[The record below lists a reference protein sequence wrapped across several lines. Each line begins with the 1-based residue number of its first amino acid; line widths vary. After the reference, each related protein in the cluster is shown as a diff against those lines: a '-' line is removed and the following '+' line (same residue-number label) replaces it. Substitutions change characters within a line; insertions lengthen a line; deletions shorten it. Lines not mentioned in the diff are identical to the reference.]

1 MSDFMKVCKF
11 GGSSVAD
18 AKQIKKILNIINSDA
33 TRKCIVVS
41 APGKRHNKD
50 VKVTD
55 LLIALVE
62 AVTYRKDYQELISQ
76 ILERF
81 LQIERELNIRHS
93 LIETF
98 HTQLNDYIVRYQDQ
112 SERLTD
118 ALKSCGEDFNAQLIA
133 RYNNELGIMTTYL
146 SPGDIG
152 LIVSDEPS
160 NAIVLEE
167 SYEKIKNN
175 LAHTEGKVI
184 IPGFF
189 GVNKNGDINTFSRGG
204 SDITG
209 AIIASSVSSD
219 VYENFTDVSGIFSA
233 DPNIVDHPA
242 SVIQLTYEEMREL
255 SYAGFS
261 VFHDEALLPV
271 YRSQIP
277 VNIKNTNDPDHPGT
291 LITNTRQSTGVV
303 GVSCDTGF
311 ASINMKKYLMN
322 REIGFTRRLLSILE
336 DMNISYEHM
345 PSGIDDISVILR
357 AHQLEG
363 KEAKLLEKIE
373 HELKVDAL
381 SIEKNIAILMVV
393 GLGMK
398 TLVGTA
404 NKATEAFKAR
414 NINLKMINQGS
425 SEISM
430 MFGIEDK
437 DADQAVI
444 AAYEAYFTH

>member
-1 MSDFMKVCKF
+1 MKVCKF

-18 AKQIKKILNIINSDA
+18 AQQIKKILKIINEDNK
-33 TRKCIVVS
+33 RKYIVVS
-41 APGKRHNKD
+41 APGKRYKED
-50 VKVTD
+50 IKVTD
-55 LLIALVE
+55 MLIALIE
-62 AVTYRKDYQELISQ
+62 AVLLKKDHQDLITQ
-76 ILERF
+76 ILDRF
-81 LQIERELNIRHS
+81 LQIEKELNIDHS

-98 HTQLNDYIVRYQDQ
+98 RTQLNDYIKRYQHQ
-112 SERLTD
+112 PERLTD

-133 RYNNELGIMTTYL
+133 NYNNEQGIKTTYF

-160 NAIVLEE
+160 NAVVLEK
-167 SYEKIKNN
+167 SYETIMNK
-175 LAHTEGKVI
+175 LVDVEGKVI

-189 GVNKNGDINTFSRGG
+189 GINENGDINTFSRGG

-209 AIIASSVSSD
+209 AIIASSVNSD

-233 DPNIVDHPA
+233 NPNIVNQPA
-242 SVIQLTYEEMREL
+242 SIIQLTYEEMREL
-255 SYAGFS
+255 SYAGFN

-271 YRSQIP
+271 YRSRIP

-291 LITNTRQSTGVV
+291 LITNSRQSSGVV
-303 GVSCDTGF
+303 GVSCDSGF
-311 ASINMKKYLMN
+311 VSINMKKYLMN

-363 KEAKLLEKIE
+363 KESKLLEKIE
-373 HELKVDAL
+373 NELKVDAL

-404 NKATEAFKAR
+404 NKATEAFKTN

-430 MFGIEDK
+430 MFGIEEK
-437 DADQAVI
+437 DAEKAVL
-444 AAYEAYFTH
+444 AAYEAYFA

>member
-1 MSDFMKVCKF
+1 MKVCKF

-18 AKQIKKILNIINSDA
+18 AQQIKKILKIINEDNK
-33 TRKCIVVS
+33 RKYIVVS
-41 APGKRHNKD
+41 APGKRYKED

-55 LLIALVE
+55 MLIALIE
-62 AVTYRKDYQELISQ
+62 AVLLKKDHQDLIKQ
-76 ILERF
+76 ILDRF
-81 LQIERELNIRHS
+81 QQIERELNINHS

-98 HTQLNDYIVRYQDQ
+98 RTQLNDYIKRYQHQ
-112 SERLTD
+112 PERLTD

-133 RYNNELGIMTTYL
+133 NYNNEQGIKTTYF

-160 NAIVLEE
+160 NSVVLEK
-167 SYEKIKNN
+167 SYENIMNKLVNV
-175 LAHTEGKVI
+175 EGKVI

-189 GVNKNGDINTFSRGG
+189 GINENGDINTFSRGG

-209 AIIASSVSSD
+209 AIIASSVNSD

-233 DPNIVDHPA
+233 NPNIVNQPA
-242 SVIQLTYEEMREL
+242 SIIQLTYEEMREL

-291 LITNTRQSTGVV
+291 LITNSRQSSGVV
-303 GVSCDTGF
+303 GVSCDSGF
-311 ASINMKKYLMN
+311 VSINMKKYLMN

-363 KEAKLLEKIE
+363 KEAMLLEKIE

-404 NKATEAFKAR
+404 NKATEAFKSN

-430 MFGIEDK
+430 MFGIEEK
-437 DADQAVI
+437 DADRAVL
-444 AAYEAYFTH
+444 AAYEAYFA

>member
-1 MSDFMKVCKF
+1 MKVCKF

-18 AKQIKKILNIINSDA
+18 AQQIKKILKIINEDNK
-33 TRKCIVVS
+33 RKYIVVS
-41 APGKRHNKD
+41 APGKRYKED
-50 VKVTD
+50 IKVTD
-55 LLIALVE
+55 MLIALIE
-62 AVTYRKDYQELISQ
+62 AVLLKKDHQDLITQ
-76 ILERF
+76 ILDRF
-81 LQIERELNIRHS
+81 LQIEKELNIDHS

-98 HTQLNDYIVRYQDQ
+98 RTQLNDYIKRYQHQ
-112 SERLTD
+112 PERLTD

-133 RYNNELGIMTTYL
+133 NYNNEQGIKTTYF

-160 NAIVLEE
+160 NAVVLEK
-167 SYEKIKNN
+167 SYETIMNK
-175 LAHTEGKVI
+175 LVDVEGKVI

-189 GVNKNGDINTFSRGG
+189 GINENGDINTFSRGG

-209 AIIASSVSSD
+209 AIIASSVNSD

-233 DPNIVDHPA
+233 NPNIVNQPA
-242 SVIQLTYEEMREL
+242 SIIQLTYEEMREL
-255 SYAGFS
+255 SYAGFN

-271 YRSQIP
+271 YRSRIP

-291 LITNTRQSTGVV
+291 LITNSRQSSGVV
-303 GVSCDTGF
+303 GVSCDSGF
-311 ASINMKKYLMN
+311 VSINMKKYLMN

-363 KEAKLLEKIE
+363 KESKLLEKIE
-373 HELKVDAL
+373 NELKVDAL

-404 NKATEAFKAR
+404 NKATEAFKTN

-430 MFGIEDK
+430 MFGIEEK
-437 DADQAVI
+437 DADRAVL
-444 AAYEAYFTH
+444 AAYEAYFA

>member
-1 MSDFMKVCKF
+1 MKVCKF

-18 AKQIKKILNIINSDA
+18 AQQIKKIMKIINEDNK
-33 TRKCIVVS
+33 RKYIVVS
-41 APGKRHNKD
+41 APGKRYKED
-50 VKVTD
+50 IKVTD
-55 LLIALVE
+55 MLITLIE
-62 AVTYRKDYQELISQ
+62 AVLHKKEYQEIITQ

-81 LQIERELNIRHS
+81 LQIEKELNIDHS

-98 HTQLNDYIVRYQDQ
+98 RSQLNDYIKRYQHQ
-112 SERLTD
+112 PERLTD

-133 RYNNELGIMTTYL
+133 NYNNEQGIKTTYF
-146 SPGDIG
+146 SPEDIG
-152 LIVSDEPS
+152 LIVSDKPS
-160 NAIVLEE
+160 NAVVLDK
-167 SYEKIKNN
+167 SYENIMNKLVNV
-175 LAHTEGKVI
+175 EGKVI

-189 GVNKNGDINTFSRGG
+189 GINENGDINTFSRGG

-209 AIIASSVSSD
+209 AIIASSVSSE

-233 DPNIVDHPA
+233 NPNIVNQPA
-242 SVIQLTYEEMREL
+242 SIIQLTYEEMREL

-271 YRSQIP
+271 YRSRIP

-291 LITNTRQSTGVV
+291 LITNTRQSSGVV
-303 GVSCDTGF
+303 GVSCDSGF
-311 ASINMKKYLMN
+311 VSINMKKYLMN

-357 AHQLEG
+357 AHQLED
-363 KEAKLLEKIE
+363 KESKLLEKIE
-373 HELKVDAL
+373 NELKVDAL

-404 NKATEAFKAR
+404 NKATEAFKTN

-430 MFGIEDK
+430 MFGIEEK
-437 DADQAVI
+437 DAEKAVL
-444 AAYEAYFTH
+444 AAYEAYFA

>member
-1 MSDFMKVCKF
+1 MKVCKF

-18 AKQIKKILNIINSDA
+18 AQQIKKILKIINEDNK
-33 TRKCIVVS
+33 RKYIVVS
-41 APGKRHNKD
+41 APGKRYKED
-50 VKVTD
+50 IKVTD
-55 LLIALVE
+55 MLIALIE
-62 AVTYRKDYQELISQ
+62 AVLLKKDHQDLITQ
-76 ILERF
+76 ILDRF
-81 LQIERELNIRHS
+81 LQIEKELNIDHS

-98 HTQLNDYIVRYQDQ
+98 RTQLNDYIKRYQHQ
-112 SERLTD
+112 PERLTD

-133 RYNNELGIMTTYL
+133 NYNNEQGIKTTYF

-160 NAIVLEE
+160 NAVVLEK
-167 SYEKIKNN
+167 SYETIMNK
-175 LAHTEGKVI
+175 LVDVEGKVI

-189 GVNKNGDINTFSRGG
+189 GINENGDINTFSRGG

-209 AIIASSVSSD
+209 AIIASSVNSD

-233 DPNIVDHPA
+233 NPNIVNQPA
-242 SVIQLTYEEMREL
+242 SIIQLTYEEMREL
-255 SYAGFS
+255 SYAGFN

-271 YRSQIP
+271 YRSGIP

-291 LITNTRQSTGVV
+291 LITNSRQSSGVV
-303 GVSCDTGF
+303 GVSCDSGF
-311 ASINMKKYLMN
+311 VSINMKKYLMN

-363 KEAKLLEKIE
+363 KESKLLEKIE
-373 HELKVDAL
+373 NELKVDAL

-404 NKATEAFKAR
+404 NKATEAFKTN

-430 MFGIEDK
+430 MFGIEEK
-437 DADQAVI
+437 DADRAVL
-444 AAYEAYFTH
+444 AAYEAYFA

>member
-1 MSDFMKVCKF
+1 MKVCKF

-18 AKQIKKILNIINSDA
+18 AQQIKKILKIINEDNK
-33 TRKCIVVS
+33 RKYIVVS
-41 APGKRHNKD
+41 APGKRYKED
-50 VKVTD
+50 IKVTD
-55 LLIALVE
+55 MLIALIE
-62 AVTYRKDYQELISQ
+62 AVLLKKDHQDLITQ
-76 ILERF
+76 ILDRF
-81 LQIERELNIRHS
+81 LQIEKELNIDHS

-98 HTQLNDYIVRYQDQ
+98 RTQLNDYIKRYQHQ
-112 SERLTD
+112 PERLTD

-133 RYNNELGIMTTYL
+133 NYNNEQGIKTTYF

-160 NAIVLEE
+160 NAVVLEK
-167 SYEKIKNN
+167 SYENIMNK
-175 LAHTEGKVI
+175 LVDVEGKVI

-189 GVNKNGDINTFSRGG
+189 GINENGDINTFSRGG

-209 AIIASSVSSD
+209 AIIASSVNSD

-233 DPNIVDHPA
+233 NPNIVNQPA
-242 SVIQLTYEEMREL
+242 SIIQLTYEEMREL
-255 SYAGFS
+255 SYAGFN

-271 YRSQIP
+271 YRSGIP

-291 LITNTRQSTGVV
+291 LITNSRQSSGVV
-303 GVSCDTGF
+303 GVSCDSGF
-311 ASINMKKYLMN
+311 VSINMKKYLMN

-363 KEAKLLEKIE
+363 KESKLLEKIE
-373 HELKVDAL
+373 NELKVDAL

-404 NKATEAFKAR
+404 NKATEAFKTN

-430 MFGIEDK
+430 MFGIEEK
-437 DADQAVI
+437 DADRAVL
-444 AAYEAYFTH
+444 AAYEAYFA

>member
-1 MSDFMKVCKF
+1 MKVCKF

-18 AKQIKKILNIINSDA
+18 AQQIKKIMKIINEDNK
-33 TRKCIVVS
+33 RKYIVVS
-41 APGKRHNKD
+41 APGKRYKED
-50 VKVTD
+50 IKVTD
-55 LLIALVE
+55 MLITLIE
-62 AVTYRKDYQELISQ
+62 AVLHKKEYQEIITQ

-81 LQIERELNIRHS
+81 LQIEKELNIDHS

-98 HTQLNDYIVRYQDQ
+98 RSQLNDYIKRYQHQ
-112 SERLTD
+112 PERLTD

-133 RYNNELGIMTTYL
+133 NYNNEQGIKTTYF

-160 NAIVLEE
+160 NAVVLDK
-167 SYEKIKNN
+167 SYENIMNKLVNV
-175 LAHTEGKVI
+175 EGKVI

-189 GVNKNGDINTFSRGG
+189 GINENGDINTFSRGG

-233 DPNIVDHPA
+233 NPNIVNQPA
-242 SVIQLTYEEMREL
+242 SIIQLTYEEMREL

-271 YRSQIP
+271 YRSRIP

-291 LITNTRQSTGVV
+291 LITNTRQSSGVV
-303 GVSCDTGF
+303 GVSCDSGF
-311 ASINMKKYLMN
+311 VSINMKKYLMN

-363 KEAKLLEKIE
+363 KESKLLEKIE
-373 HELKVDAL
+373 NELKVDAL

-404 NKATEAFKAR
+404 NKATEAFKTN

-430 MFGIEDK
+430 MFGIEEK
-437 DADQAVI
+437 DAEKAVL
-444 AAYEAYFTH
+444 AAYEAYFA

>member
-1 MSDFMKVCKF
+1 MKVCKF

-18 AKQIKKILNIINSDA
+18 AQQIKKILKIINEDNK
-33 TRKCIVVS
+33 RKYIVVS
-41 APGKRHNKD
+41 APGKRYKED

-55 LLIALVE
+55 MLIALIE
-62 AVTYRKDYQELISQ
+62 AVLLKKDHQDLIKQ
-76 ILERF
+76 ILDRF
-81 LQIERELNIRHS
+81 QQIERELNINHS

-98 HTQLNDYIVRYQDQ
+98 RTQLNDYIKRYQHQ
-112 SERLTD
+112 PERLTD

-133 RYNNELGIMTTYL
+133 NYNNEQGIKTTYF

-160 NAIVLEE
+160 NSVVLEK
-167 SYEKIKNN
+167 SYENIMNKLVNV
-175 LAHTEGKVI
+175 EGKVI

-189 GVNKNGDINTFSRGG
+189 GINENGDINTFSRGG

-209 AIIASSVSSD
+209 AIIASSVNSD

-233 DPNIVDHPA
+233 NPNIVNQPA
-242 SVIQLTYEEMREL
+242 SIIQLTYEEMREL

-271 YRSQIP
+271 YRSRIP

-291 LITNTRQSTGVV
+291 LITNSRQSSGVV
-303 GVSCDTGF
+303 GVSCDSGF
-311 ASINMKKYLMN
+311 VSINMKKYLMN

-363 KEAKLLEKIE
+363 KEAMLLEKIE

-404 NKATEAFKAR
+404 NKATEAFKSN

-430 MFGIEDK
+430 MFGIEEK
-437 DADQAVI
+437 DADRAVL
-444 AAYEAYFTH
+444 AAYEAYFA

>member
-18 AKQIKKILNIINSDA
+18 AQQIKKIMKIINEDNK
-33 TRKCIVVS
+33 RKYIVVS
-41 APGKRHNKD
+41 APGKRYNKD
-50 VKVTD
+50 IKVTD
-55 LLIALVE
+55 MLIALIE
-62 AVTYRKDYQELISQ
+62 AVLHKKNHQELITQ

-81 LQIERELNIRHS
+81 LQIEKELNIAHS

-98 HTQLNDYIVRYQDQ
+98 RSQMNDYIKRYQHQ
-112 SERLTD
+112 PERLTD

-133 RYNNELGIMTTYL
+133 NYNNEQGIKTTYF

-160 NAIVLEE
+160 NAVVLDK
-167 SYEKIKNN
+167 SYENIMNKLVNV
-175 LAHTEGKVI
+175 EGKVI

-189 GVNKNGDINTFSRGG
+189 GINENGDINTFSRGG

-209 AIIASSVSSD
+209 AIIASSVNSD

-233 DPNIVDHPA
+233 NPNIVNQPA
-242 SVIQLTYEEMREL
+242 SIIQLTYEEMREL

-271 YRSQIP
+271 YRSRIP

-291 LITNTRQSTGVV
+291 LITNTRQSSGVV
-303 GVSCDTGF
+303 GVSCDSGF
-311 ASINMKKYLMN
+311 VSINLKKYLMN

-363 KEAKLLEKIE
+363 KESKLLEKIE
-373 HELKVDAL
+373 NELKVDAL

-404 NKATEAFKAR
+404 NKATEAFKMN

-430 MFGIEDK
+430 MFGIEEK
-437 DADQAVI
+437 DAEKAVL
-444 AAYEAYFTH
+444 AAYEAYFA

>member
-1 MSDFMKVCKF
+1 MKVCKF

-18 AKQIKKILNIINSDA
+18 AQQIKKILKIINEDNK
-33 TRKCIVVS
+33 RKYIVVS
-41 APGKRHNKD
+41 APGKRYKED
-50 VKVTD
+50 IKVTD
-55 LLIALVE
+55 MLIALIE
-62 AVTYRKDYQELISQ
+62 AVLLKKDHQDLITQ
-76 ILERF
+76 ILDRF
-81 LQIERELNIRHS
+81 LQIEKELNIDHS

-98 HTQLNDYIVRYQDQ
+98 RTQLNDYIKRYQHQ
-112 SERLTD
+112 PERLTD

-133 RYNNELGIMTTYL
+133 NYNNEQGIKTTYF

-160 NAIVLEE
+160 NAVVLEK
-167 SYEKIKNN
+167 SYENIMNK
-175 LAHTEGKVI
+175 LVDVEGKVI

-189 GVNKNGDINTFSRGG
+189 GINENGDINTFSRGG

-209 AIIASSVSSD
+209 AIIASSVNSD

-233 DPNIVDHPA
+233 NPNIVNQPA
-242 SVIQLTYEEMREL
+242 SIIQLTYEEMREL
-255 SYAGFS
+255 SYAGFN

-271 YRSQIP
+271 YRSRIP

-291 LITNTRQSTGVV
+291 LITNSRQSSGVV
-303 GVSCDTGF
+303 GVSCDSGF
-311 ASINMKKYLMN
+311 VSINMKKYLMN

-363 KEAKLLEKIE
+363 KESKLLEKIE
-373 HELKVDAL
+373 NELKVDAL

-404 NKATEAFKAR
+404 NKATEAFKTN

-430 MFGIEDK
+430 MFGIEEK
-437 DADQAVI
+437 DADRAVL
-444 AAYEAYFTH
+444 AAYEAYFA

>member
-1 MSDFMKVCKF
+1 MKVCKF

-18 AKQIKKILNIINSDA
+18 AQQIKKIMKIINEDNK
-33 TRKCIVVS
+33 RKYIVVS
-41 APGKRHNKD
+41 APGKRYKED
-50 VKVTD
+50 IKVTD
-55 LLIALVE
+55 MLITLIE
-62 AVTYRKDYQELISQ
+62 AVLHKKEYQEIITQ

-81 LQIERELNIRHS
+81 LQIEKELNIAHS

-98 HTQLNDYIVRYQDQ
+98 RSQLNDYIKRYQHQ
-112 SERLTD
+112 PERLTD

-133 RYNNELGIMTTYL
+133 NYNNEQGIKTTYF

-160 NAIVLEE
+160 NAVVLDK
-167 SYEKIKNN
+167 SYKNIMN
-175 LAHTEGKVI
+175 KLVNVEGKVI

-189 GVNKNGDINTFSRGG
+189 GINENGDINTFSRGG

-209 AIIASSVSSD
+209 AIIASSVSSE

-233 DPNIVDHPA
+233 NPNIVNQPA
-242 SVIQLTYEEMREL
+242 SIIQLTYEEMREL

-271 YRSQIP
+271 YRSRIP

-291 LITNTRQSTGVV
+291 LITNTRQSSGVV
-303 GVSCDTGF
+303 GVSCDSGF
-311 ASINMKKYLMN
+311 VSINMKKYLMN

-363 KEAKLLEKIE
+363 KESKLLEKIE
-373 HELKVDAL
+373 NELKVDAL

-404 NKATEAFKAR
+404 NKATEAFKTN

-430 MFGIEDK
+430 MFGIEEK
-437 DADQAVI
+437 DAEKAVL
-444 AAYEAYFTH
+444 AAYEAYFA

>member
-1 MSDFMKVCKF
+1 MKVCKF

-18 AKQIKKILNIINSDA
+18 AQQIKKILKIINEDNK
-33 TRKCIVVS
+33 RKYIVVS
-41 APGKRHNKD
+41 APGKRYKED

-55 LLIALVE
+55 MLIALIE
-62 AVTYRKDYQELISQ
+62 AVLLKKDHQDLIKQ
-76 ILERF
+76 ILDRF
-81 LQIERELNIRHS
+81 QQIERELNINHS

-98 HTQLNDYIVRYQDQ
+98 RTQLNDYIKRFQHQ
-112 SERLTD
+112 PERLTD

-133 RYNNELGIMTTYL
+133 NYNNEQGIKTTYF

-160 NAIVLEE
+160 NSVVLEK
-167 SYEKIKNN
+167 SYENIMNKLVNV
-175 LAHTEGKVI
+175 EGKVI

-189 GVNKNGDINTFSRGG
+189 GINENGDINTFSRGG

-209 AIIASSVSSD
+209 AIIASSVNSD

-233 DPNIVDHPA
+233 NPNIVNQPA
-242 SVIQLTYEEMREL
+242 SIIQLTYEEMREL

-291 LITNTRQSTGVV
+291 LITNSRQSSGVV
-303 GVSCDTGF
+303 GVSCDSGF
-311 ASINMKKYLMN
+311 VSINMKKYLMN

-363 KEAKLLEKIE
+363 KEAMLLEKIE

-404 NKATEAFKAR
+404 NKATEAFKSN

-430 MFGIEDK
+430 MFGIEEK
-437 DADQAVI
+437 DADRAVL
-444 AAYEAYFTH
+444 AAYEAYFA

>member
-1 MSDFMKVCKF
+1 MKVCKF

-18 AKQIKKILNIINSDA
+18 AQQIKKILKIINEDNK
-33 TRKCIVVS
+33 RKYIVVS
-41 APGKRHNKD
+41 APGKRYQED
-50 VKVTD
+50 IKVTD
-55 LLIALVE
+55 MLIALIE
-62 AVTYRKDYQELISQ
+62 AVLLKKDHQNLITQ
-76 ILERF
+76 ILDRF
-81 LQIERELNIRHS
+81 LQIERDLNIHHS

-98 HTQLNDYIVRYQDQ
+98 RSQLNDYITSYHHQP
-112 SERLTD
+112 ERLTD

-133 RYNNELGIMTTYL
+133 NYNNEQGIKTTYF

-160 NAIVLEE
+160 NAVVLDK
-167 SYEKIKNN
+167 SYENIMNKLVNV
-175 LAHTEGKVI
+175 EGKVI

-189 GVNKNGDINTFSRGG
+189 GINENGDINTFSRGG

-209 AIIASSVSSD
+209 AIIASSINSD

-233 DPNIVDHPA
+233 NPNIVNQPA
-242 SVIQLTYEEMREL
+242 SIMQLTYEEMREL

-271 YRSQIP
+271 YRSRIP

-291 LITNTRQSTGVV
+291 LITNTRQSSGVV
-303 GVSCDTGF
+303 GVSCDSGF
-311 ASINMKKYLMN
+311 VSINMKKYLMN

-363 KEAKLLEKIE
+363 KESKLREKIE
-373 HELKVDAL
+373 NELKVDAL

-404 NKATEAFKAR
+404 NKATEAFKTN

-430 MFGIEDK
+430 MFGIEEK
-437 DADQAVI
+437 DAEKAVL
-444 AAYEAYFTH
+444 AAYEAYFA

>member
-1 MSDFMKVCKF
+1 MKVCKF

-18 AKQIKKILNIINSDA
+18 AQQIKKIMKIINEDNK
-33 TRKCIVVS
+33 RKYIVVS
-41 APGKRHNKD
+41 APGKRYKED
-50 VKVTD
+50 IKVTD
-55 LLIALVE
+55 MLIALIE
-62 AVTYRKDYQELISQ
+62 AVLHKKEYQELITQ

-81 LQIERELNIRHS
+81 LQIEKELNIDHS

-98 HTQLNDYIVRYQDQ
+98 RSQLNDYIKRYQHQ
-112 SERLTD
+112 PERLTD

-133 RYNNELGIMTTYL
+133 NYNNEQGIKTTYF

-160 NAIVLEE
+160 NAVVLDK
-167 SYEKIKNN
+167 SYENIMNKLVNV
-175 LAHTEGKVI
+175 EGKVI

-189 GVNKNGDINTFSRGG
+189 GINENGDINTFSRGG

-233 DPNIVDHPA
+233 NPNIVNQPA
-242 SVIQLTYEEMREL
+242 SIIQLTYEEMREL

-271 YRSQIP
+271 YRSRIP

-291 LITNTRQSTGVV
+291 LITNTRQSSGVV
-303 GVSCDTGF
+303 GVSCDSGF
-311 ASINMKKYLMN
+311 VSINMKKYLMN

-363 KEAKLLEKIE
+363 KESKLLEKIE
-373 HELKVDAL
+373 NELKVDAL

-404 NKATEAFKAR
+404 NKATEAFKTN

-430 MFGIEDK
+430 MFGIEEK
-437 DADQAVI
+437 DAEKAVL
-444 AAYEAYFTH
+444 AAYEAYFA

>member
-1 MSDFMKVCKF
+1 MKVCKF

-18 AKQIKKILNIINSDA
+18 AQQIKKIMKIINEDNK
-33 TRKCIVVS
+33 RKYIVVS
-41 APGKRHNKD
+41 APGKRYKED
-50 VKVTD
+50 IKVTD
-55 LLIALVE
+55 MLIALIE
-62 AVTYRKDYQELISQ
+62 AVLHKKEYQELITQ

-81 LQIERELNIRHS
+81 LQIEKELNIDHS

-98 HTQLNDYIVRYQDQ
+98 RSQLNDYIKRYQHQ
-112 SERLTD
+112 PERLTD

-133 RYNNELGIMTTYL
+133 NYNNEQGIKTTYF

-160 NAIVLEE
+160 NAVVLDK
-167 SYEKIKNN
+167 SYENIMNKLVNV
-175 LAHTEGKVI
+175 EGKVI
-184 IPGFF
+184 IPGFL
-189 GVNKNGDINTFSRGG
+189 GINENGDINTFSRGG

-233 DPNIVDHPA
+233 NPNIVNQPA
-242 SVIQLTYEEMREL
+242 SIIQLTYEEMREL

-271 YRSQIP
+271 YRSRIP

-291 LITNTRQSTGVV
+291 LITNTRQSSGVV
-303 GVSCDTGF
+303 GVSCDSGF
-311 ASINMKKYLMN
+311 VSINMKKYLMN

-363 KEAKLLEKIE
+363 KESKLLEKIE
-373 HELKVDAL
+373 NELKVDAL

-404 NKATEAFKAR
+404 NKATEAFKTN

-430 MFGIEDK
+430 MFGIEEK
-437 DADQAVI
+437 DAEKAVL
-444 AAYEAYFTH
+444 AAYEAYFA

>member
-1 MSDFMKVCKF
+1 MKVCKF

-18 AKQIKKILNIINSDA
+18 AQQIKKILKIINEDNK
-33 TRKCIVVS
+33 RKYIVVS
-41 APGKRHNKD
+41 APGKRYKED

-55 LLIALVE
+55 MLIALIE
-62 AVTYRKDYQELISQ
+62 AVLLKKDHQDLIKQ
-76 ILERF
+76 ILDRF
-81 LQIERELNIRHS
+81 QQIERELNINHS

-98 HTQLNDYIVRYQDQ
+98 RTQLNDYIKRYQHQ
-112 SERLTD
+112 PERLTD

-133 RYNNELGIMTTYL
+133 NYNNEQGIKTTYF

-160 NAIVLEE
+160 NSVVLEK
-167 SYEKIKNN
+167 SYENIMDKLVNV
-175 LAHTEGKVI
+175 EGKVI

-189 GVNKNGDINTFSRGG
+189 GINENGDINTFSRGG

-209 AIIASSVSSD
+209 AIIASSVNSD

-233 DPNIVDHPA
+233 NPNIVNQPA
-242 SVIQLTYEEMREL
+242 SIIQLTYEEMREL

-291 LITNTRQSTGVV
+291 LITNSRQSSGVV
-303 GVSCDTGF
+303 GVSCDSGF
-311 ASINMKKYLMN
+311 VSINMKKYLMN

-363 KEAKLLEKIE
+363 KEAMLLEKIE

-404 NKATEAFKAR
+404 NKATEAFKSN

-430 MFGIEDK
+430 MFGIEEK
-437 DADQAVI
+437 DADRAVL
-444 AAYEAYFTH
+444 AAYEAYFA

>member
-1 MSDFMKVCKF
+1 MKVCKF

-18 AKQIKKILNIINSDA
+18 AQQIKKIMKIINEDNK
-33 TRKCIVVS
+33 RKYIVVS
-41 APGKRHNKD
+41 APGKRYKED
-50 VKVTD
+50 IKVTD
-55 LLIALVE
+55 MLITLIE
-62 AVTYRKDYQELISQ
+62 AVLHKKEYQEIITQ

-81 LQIERELNIRHS
+81 LQIEKELNIDHS

-98 HTQLNDYIVRYQDQ
+98 RSQLNDYIKRYQHQ
-112 SERLTD
+112 PERLTD

-133 RYNNELGIMTTYL
+133 NYNNEQGIKTTYF
-146 SPGDIG
+146 SPEDIG

-160 NAIVLEE
+160 NAVVLDK
-167 SYEKIKNN
+167 SYENIMNKLVNV
-175 LAHTEGKVI
+175 EGKVI

-189 GVNKNGDINTFSRGG
+189 GINENGDINTFSRGG

-209 AIIASSVSSD
+209 AIIASSVSSE

-233 DPNIVDHPA
+233 NPNIVNQPA
-242 SVIQLTYEEMREL
+242 SIIQLTYEEMREL

-271 YRSQIP
+271 YRSRIP

-291 LITNTRQSTGVV
+291 LITNTRQSSGVV
-303 GVSCDTGF
+303 GVSCDSGF
-311 ASINMKKYLMN
+311 VSINMKKYLMN

-357 AHQLEG
+357 AHQLED
-363 KEAKLLEKIE
+363 KESKLLEKIE
-373 HELKVDAL
+373 NELKVDAL

-404 NKATEAFKAR
+404 NKATEAFKTN

-430 MFGIEDK
+430 MFGIEEK
-437 DADQAVI
+437 DAEKAVL
-444 AAYEAYFTH
+444 AAYEAYFA

>member
-1 MSDFMKVCKF
+1 MKVCKF

-18 AKQIKKILNIINSDA
+18 AQQIKKIMKIINGDNK
-33 TRKCIVVS
+33 RKYIVVS
-41 APGKRHNKD
+41 APGKRYKED
-50 VKVTD
+50 IKVTD
-55 LLIALVE
+55 MLIALIE
-62 AVTYRKDYQELISQ
+62 AVLHKKEYQELITQ
-76 ILERF
+76 ILDRF
-81 LQIERELNIRHS
+81 LQIEKELNIDHS

-98 HTQLNDYIVRYQDQ
+98 RSQLNDYIKRYQHQ
-112 SERLTD
+112 PERLTD

-133 RYNNELGIMTTYL
+133 NYNNEQGIKTTYF

-160 NAIVLEE
+160 NAVVLDK
-167 SYEKIKNN
+167 SYENIMNKLVNV
-175 LAHTEGKVI
+175 EGKVI

-189 GVNKNGDINTFSRGG
+189 GINENGDINTFSRGG

-233 DPNIVDHPA
+233 NPNIVNQPA
-242 SVIQLTYEEMREL
+242 SIIQLTYEEMREL

-271 YRSQIP
+271 YRSRIP

-291 LITNTRQSTGVV
+291 LITNTRQSSGVV
-303 GVSCDTGF
+303 GVSCDSGF
-311 ASINMKKYLMN
+311 VSINMKKYLMN

-363 KEAKLLEKIE
+363 KESKLLEKIE
-373 HELKVDAL
+373 NELKVDAL

-404 NKATEAFKAR
+404 NKATEAFKTN

-430 MFGIEDK
+430 MFGIEEK
-437 DADQAVI
+437 DAEKAVL
-444 AAYEAYFTH
+444 AAYEAYFA

>member
-1 MSDFMKVCKF
+1 MKVCKF

-18 AKQIKKILNIINSDA
+18 AQQIKKILKIINEDNK
-33 TRKCIVVS
+33 RKYIVVS
-41 APGKRHNKD
+41 APGKRYKED

-55 LLIALVE
+55 MLIALIE
-62 AVTYRKDYQELISQ
+62 AVLLKKDHQDLIKQ
-76 ILERF
+76 ILDRF
-81 LQIERELNIRHS
+81 QQIERELNIDHS

-98 HTQLNDYIVRYQDQ
+98 RTQLNDYIKRYQHQ
-112 SERLTD
+112 PERLTD

-133 RYNNELGIMTTYL
+133 NYNNEQGIKTTYF

-160 NAIVLEE
+160 NSVVLEK
-167 SYEKIKNN
+167 SYENIMNKLVNV
-175 LAHTEGKVI
+175 EGKVI

-189 GVNKNGDINTFSRGG
+189 GINENGDINTFSRGG

-209 AIIASSVSSD
+209 AIIASSVNSD

-233 DPNIVDHPA
+233 NPNIVNQPA
-242 SVIQLTYEEMREL
+242 SIIQLTYEEMREL

-271 YRSQIP
+271 YRSRIP

-291 LITNTRQSTGVV
+291 LITNSRQSSGVV
-303 GVSCDTGF
+303 GVSCDSGF
-311 ASINMKKYLMN
+311 VSINMKKYLMN

-363 KEAKLLEKIE
+363 KEAMLLEKIE

-404 NKATEAFKAR
+404 NKATEAFKSN

-430 MFGIEDK
+430 MFGIEEK
-437 DADQAVI
+437 DADRAVL
-444 AAYEAYFTH
+444 AAYEAYFA

>member
-18 AKQIKKILNIINSDA
+18 AQQIKKILKIINEDNK
-33 TRKCIVVS
+33 RKYIVVS
-41 APGKRHNKD
+41 APGKRYKED

-55 LLIALVE
+55 MLIALIE
-62 AVTYRKDYQELISQ
+62 AVLLKKDHQDLIKQ
-76 ILERF
+76 ILDRF
-81 LQIERELNIRHS
+81 QQIERELNINHS

-98 HTQLNDYIVRYQDQ
+98 RTQLNDYIKRYQHQ
-112 SERLTD
+112 PERLTD

-133 RYNNELGIMTTYL
+133 NYNNEQGIKTTYF

-160 NAIVLEE
+160 NSVVLEK
-167 SYEKIKNN
+167 SYENIMNKLVNV
-175 LAHTEGKVI
+175 EGKVI

-189 GVNKNGDINTFSRGG
+189 GINENGDINTFSRGG

-209 AIIASSVSSD
+209 AIIASSVNSD

-233 DPNIVDHPA
+233 NPNIVNQPA
-242 SVIQLTYEEMREL
+242 SIIQLTYEEMREL

-291 LITNTRQSTGVV
+291 LITNSRQSSGVV
-303 GVSCDTGF
+303 GVSCDSGF
-311 ASINMKKYLMN
+311 VSINMKKYLMN

-363 KEAKLLEKIE
+363 KEAMLLEKIE

-404 NKATEAFKAR
+404 NKATEAFKSN

-430 MFGIEDK
+430 MFGIEEK
-437 DADQAVI
+437 DADRAVL
-444 AAYEAYFTH
+444 AAYEAYFA

>member
-1 MSDFMKVCKF
+1 MKVCKF

-18 AKQIKKILNIINSDA
+18 AQQIKKILKIINEDNK
-33 TRKCIVVS
+33 RKYIVVS
-41 APGKRHNKD
+41 APGKRYKED

-55 LLIALVE
+55 MLIALIE
-62 AVTYRKDYQELISQ
+62 AVLLKKDHQDLIKQ
-76 ILERF
+76 ILDRF
-81 LQIERELNIRHS
+81 QQIERELNINHS

-98 HTQLNDYIVRYQDQ
+98 RTQLNDYIKRYQHQ
-112 SERLTD
+112 PERLTD

-133 RYNNELGIMTTYL
+133 NYNNEQGIKTTYF

-160 NAIVLEE
+160 NSVVLEK
-167 SYEKIKNN
+167 SYENIMNKLINV
-175 LAHTEGKVI
+175 EGKVI

-189 GVNKNGDINTFSRGG
+189 GINENGDINTFSRGG

-209 AIIASSVSSD
+209 AIIASSVNSD

-233 DPNIVDHPA
+233 NPNIVNQPA
-242 SVIQLTYEEMREL
+242 SIIQLTYEEMREL

-271 YRSQIP
+271 YRSRIP

-291 LITNTRQSTGVV
+291 LITNSRQSSGVV
-303 GVSCDTGF
+303 GVSCDSGF
-311 ASINMKKYLMN
+311 VSINMKKYLMN

-363 KEAKLLEKIE
+363 KEAMLLEKIE

-404 NKATEAFKAR
+404 NKATEAFKSN

-430 MFGIEDK
+430 MFGIEEK
-437 DADQAVI
+437 DADRAVL
-444 AAYEAYFTH
+444 AAYEAYFA

>member
-1 MSDFMKVCKF
+1 MKVCKF

-18 AKQIKKILNIINSDA
+18 AQQIKKILKIINEDNK
-33 TRKCIVVS
+33 RKYIVVS
-41 APGKRHNKD
+41 APGKRYKED
-50 VKVTD
+50 IKVTD
-55 LLIALVE
+55 MLIALIE
-62 AVTYRKDYQELISQ
+62 AVLHKNNHHELITQ
-76 ILERF
+76 ILERY
-81 LQIERELNIRHS
+81 LQIERDLNIHHS

-98 HTQLNDYIVRYQDQ
+98 RSQLNDYIKRYHHQP
-112 SERLTD
+112 ERLTD

-133 RYNNELGIMTTYL
+133 NYNNEQGIKTTYF

-152 LIVSDEPS
+152 LFVSDEPS
-160 NAIVLEE
+160 NAVVLEK
-167 SYEKIKNN
+167 SYENIMNKLVNV
-175 LAHTEGKVI
+175 EGKVI

-189 GVNKNGDINTFSRGG
+189 GINENGDINTFSRGG

-233 DPNIVDHPA
+233 NPNIVYQPA
-242 SVIQLTYEEMREL
+242 SIMQLTYEEMREL

-291 LITNTRQSTGVV
+291 LITNTRQSSGVV
-303 GVSCDTGF
+303 GVSCDSGF
-311 ASINMKKYLMN
+311 VSINMKKYLMN

-363 KEAKLLEKIE
+363 KESKLREKIE
-373 HELKVDAL
+373 NELKVDAL

-404 NKATEAFKAR
+404 NKATEAFKTN

-430 MFGIEDK
+430 MFGIEEK
-437 DADQAVI
+437 DAEKAVL
-444 AAYEAYFTH
+444 AAYEAYFA

>member
-18 AKQIKKILNIINSDA
+18 AQQIKKIMKIINEDNK
-33 TRKCIVVS
+33 RKYIVVS
-41 APGKRHNKD
+41 APGKRYNKD
-50 VKVTD
+50 IKVTD
-55 LLIALVE
+55 MLIALIE
-62 AVTYRKDYQELISQ
+62 AVLHKKNHQELITQ

-81 LQIERELNIRHS
+81 LQIEKELNIAHS

-98 HTQLNDYIVRYQDQ
+98 RSQMNDYIKRYQHQ
-112 SERLTD
+112 PERLTD

-133 RYNNELGIMTTYL
+133 NYNNEQGIKTTYF

-160 NAIVLEE
+160 NAVVLDK
-167 SYEKIKNN
+167 SYENIMNKLINV
-175 LAHTEGKVI
+175 EGKVI

-189 GVNKNGDINTFSRGG
+189 GINENGDINTFSRGG

-209 AIIASSVSSD
+209 AIIASSVNSD

-233 DPNIVDHPA
+233 NPNIVNQPA
-242 SVIQLTYEEMREL
+242 SIIQLTYEEMREL

-271 YRSQIP
+271 YRSRIP

-291 LITNTRQSTGVV
+291 LITNTRQSSGVV
-303 GVSCDTGF
+303 GVSCDSGF
-311 ASINMKKYLMN
+311 VSINMKKYLMN

-363 KEAKLLEKIE
+363 KESKLLEKIE
-373 HELKVDAL
+373 NELKVDAL

-404 NKATEAFKAR
+404 NKATEAFKTN

-430 MFGIEDK
+430 MFGIEEK
-437 DADQAVI
+437 DAEKAVL
-444 AAYEAYFTH
+444 AAYEAYFA

>member
-1 MSDFMKVCKF
+1 MKVCKF

-18 AKQIKKILNIINSDA
+18 AQQIKKIMKIINEDNK
-33 TRKCIVVS
+33 RKYIVVS
-41 APGKRHNKD
+41 APGKRYKED
-50 VKVTD
+50 IKVTD
-55 LLIALVE
+55 MLIALIE
-62 AVTYRKDYQELISQ
+62 AVLHKKDHQELITQ

-81 LQIERELNIRHS
+81 LQIEKELNIAHS

-98 HTQLNDYIVRYQDQ
+98 RTQLNDYIKRYQHQ
-112 SERLTD
+112 PERLTD

-133 RYNNELGIMTTYL
+133 NYNNEQGIKTTYF

-160 NAIVLEE
+160 NAVVLDK
-167 SYEKIKNN
+167 SYENIMNKLVNV
-175 LAHTEGKVI
+175 EGKVI

-189 GVNKNGDINTFSRGG
+189 GINENGDINTFSRGG

-209 AIIASSVSSD
+209 AIIASSVSSE

-233 DPNIVDHPA
+233 NPNIVNQPA
-242 SVIQLTYEEMREL
+242 SIIQLTYEEMREL

-271 YRSQIP
+271 YRSRIP

-291 LITNTRQSTGVV
+291 LITNTRQSSGVV
-303 GVSCDTGF
+303 GVSCDSGF
-311 ASINMKKYLMN
+311 VSINMKKYLMN

-363 KEAKLLEKIE
+363 KESKLLEKIE
-373 HELKVDAL
+373 NELKVDAL

-404 NKATEAFKAR
+404 NKATEAFKTN

-430 MFGIEDK
+430 MFGIEEK
-437 DADQAVI
+437 DAEKAVL
-444 AAYEAYFTH
+444 AAYEAYFA

>member
-1 MSDFMKVCKF
+1 MKVCKF

-18 AKQIKKILNIINSDA
+18 AQQIKKIMKIINEDNK
-33 TRKCIVVS
+33 RKYIVVS
-41 APGKRHNKD
+41 APGKRYKED
-50 VKVTD
+50 IKVTD
-55 LLIALVE
+55 MLITLIE
-62 AVTYRKDYQELISQ
+62 AVLHKKEYQEIITQ

-81 LQIERELNIRHS
+81 LQIEKELNIAHS

-98 HTQLNDYIVRYQDQ
+98 RSQMNDYIKRYQHQ
-112 SERLTD
+112 PERLTD

-133 RYNNELGIMTTYL
+133 NYNNEQGIKTTYF

-160 NAIVLEE
+160 NAVVLDK
-167 SYEKIKNN
+167 SYENIMNKLVNV
-175 LAHTEGKVI
+175 EGKVI

-189 GVNKNGDINTFSRGG
+189 GINENGDINTFSRGG

-209 AIIASSVSSD
+209 AIIASSVSSE

-233 DPNIVDHPA
+233 NPNIVNQPA
-242 SVIQLTYEEMREL
+242 SIIQLTYEEMREL

-271 YRSQIP
+271 YRSRIP

-291 LITNTRQSTGVV
+291 LITNTRQSSGVV
-303 GVSCDTGF
+303 GVSCDSGF
-311 ASINMKKYLMN
+311 VSINMKKYLMN

-363 KEAKLLEKIE
+363 KESKLLEKIE
-373 HELKVDAL
+373 NELKVDAL

-404 NKATEAFKAR
+404 NKATEAFKTN

-430 MFGIEDK
+430 MFGIEEK
-437 DADQAVI
+437 DAEKAVL
-444 AAYEAYFTH
+444 AAYEAYFA